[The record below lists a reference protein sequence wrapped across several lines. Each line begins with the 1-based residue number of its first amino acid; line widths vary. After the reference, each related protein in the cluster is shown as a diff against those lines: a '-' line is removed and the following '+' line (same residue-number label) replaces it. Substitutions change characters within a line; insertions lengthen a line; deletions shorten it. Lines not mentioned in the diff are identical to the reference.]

1 MKMTTLKVALLSTT
15 LVATSA
21 MAEDVTLTIES
32 WRNDDLALWQDQII
46 PAFEAANPG
55 IKVKFTPSAPTEYNA
70 VLNSKLEA
78 GSAGDLITCRPFD
91 ASLRFTMRAT
101 WPICP
106 APPRWQTSLTLRNPP
121 GKPMTAPPRSACQWP
136 P

>member
-70 VLNSKLEA
+70 VLKRVL
-78 GSAGDLITCRPFD
+78 D
-91 ASLRFTMRAT
+91 AFAR
-101 WPICP
+101 
-106 APPRWQTSLTLRNPP
+106 
-121 GKPMTAPPRSACQWP
+121 
-136 P
+136 